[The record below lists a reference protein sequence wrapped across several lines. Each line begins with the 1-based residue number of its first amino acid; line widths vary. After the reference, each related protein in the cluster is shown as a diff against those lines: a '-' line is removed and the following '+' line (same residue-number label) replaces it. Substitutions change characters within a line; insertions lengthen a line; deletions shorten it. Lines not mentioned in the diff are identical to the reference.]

1 MAKNKQGE
9 VVSYWDP
16 LGHKDKLVSIG
27 YGHQIQPEEYKQG
40 FLQIGQEKVPLVG
53 ERGIG
58 TKITKDQ
65 AKELLKQDIPNYE
78 EKAKKPMGS
87 AWEKLNDN
95 QKTALISY
103 AYNVGSTKGLV
114 RAGLVEAILKGD
126 TKEAERIIRER
137 GIRTALGV
145 EHPGLVKRRAEE
157 ANLFASSDLSTGKN
171 SNTPIPPAVPATGD
185 TIANK
190 SAENSNA
197 KADAKATQSSV
208 TNNVTMQS
216 QQNSK
221 SQTTDSKKE
230 DDRPAYQKKVKQ

>member
-1 MAKNKQGE
+1 MAQNKKGE

-16 LGHKDKLVSIG
+16 PGHKDKLVSIG
-27 YGHQIQPEEYKQG
+27 YGHQIQSEEYKQG
-40 FLQIGQEKVPLVG
+40 FLQIGQEKVPLAG
-53 ERGIG
+53 EKGID

-65 AKELLKQDIPNYE
+65 AKELLKQDIPKYE
-78 EKAKKPMGS
+78 QKAKKPMGS

-103 AYNVGSTKGLV
+103 AYNTGSTTSLVKVGLI
-114 RAGLVEAILKGD
+114 EAILKGD

-137 GIRTALGV
+137 GIRTAKGV

-171 SNTPIPPAVPATGD
+171 SNTPIPPVVPATGD
-185 TIANK
+185 TIATK
-190 SAENSNA
+190 SSENSNA
-197 KADAKATQSSV
+197 KADAKDTQSSV